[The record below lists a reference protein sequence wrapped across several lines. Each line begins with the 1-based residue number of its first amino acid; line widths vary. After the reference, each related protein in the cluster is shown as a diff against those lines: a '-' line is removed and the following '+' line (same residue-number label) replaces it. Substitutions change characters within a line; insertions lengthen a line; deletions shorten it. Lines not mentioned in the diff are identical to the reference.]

1 MAAALSWRG
10 SPRVCPVCDAPDAE
24 LLTVTAAHLAPD
36 EGKRFEWGRCTTCG
50 LVYLLN
56 PPGTE
61 ELRQY
66 YGALYLPHR
75 GPEAWGRWAP
85 LVRWA
90 ERSRD
95 RRRVGWALR
104 SLSGRRAFSGEEISA
119 LDVGCGRPTFLRA
132 LSRATGWRVTGVD
145 SSDAGW
151 RDGGPGTWAG
161 LDLRTGGVED
171 VGLAPGSFQV
181 TTLWHVLEHVREPRS
196 LLSALHRLARPG
208 GTLIVEVPDHASLS
222 RAVQKEHWIGYD
234 SPRHAVVYEPAT
246 LSSILTQS
254 GWRVE
259 GLKRYGTMDPWVLW
273 WLGRQNARGRDLG
286 GSLEGAF
293 LPFVVGKTLAL
304 PLAALRRW
312 IPLGVMTAVARRSS

>member
-1 MAAALSWRG
+1 MYPSRASL
-10 SPRVCPVCDAPDAE
+10 RVCPLCDAPDAE
-24 LLTVTAAHLAPD
+24 PVTVTAAHLAPD
-36 EGKRFEWGRCTTCG
+36 DGKRFEWGRCATCG

-61 ELRQY
+61 DLRRY
-66 YGALYLPHR
+66 YGAGYLPHR

-85 LVRWA
+85 FVRRA
-90 ERSRD
+90 EESRD
-95 RRRVGWALR
+95 RRRVRWARR
-104 SLSGRRAFSGEEISA
+104 SLSGQRASSEKGISA

-132 LSRATGWRVTGVD
+132 LRRTTGWRVAGVD

-151 RDGGPGTWAG
+151 RDDGPGAWTG
-161 LDLRTGGVED
+161 LDLRAGDVED
-171 VGLAPGSFQV
+171 VGLAPGSFRV

-196 LLSALHRLARPG
+196 LLSALHRLVRPG

-234 SPRHAVVYEPAT
+234 SPRHTVAYEPGT
-246 LSSILTQS
+246 LSRILTQT

-259 GLKRYGTMDPWVLW
+259 GLRRYGSMDPWVLW

-293 LPFVVGKTLAL
+293 LPFVAGKTLTL
-304 PLAALRRW
+304 PLAALHRW
-312 IPLGVMTAVARRSS
+312 IPLGVMTAVARRPS